1 MNIQS
6 RYPTTA
12 DDFLLWNE
20 GREGKREFV
29 RGRVVEMMINTSRNH
44 ARIAFNLL
52 SALGRRLDLSE
63 YEVGSADFGVRTPDG
78 VRFPDVYVDRPGS
91 DARGSD
97 LVARAPVCVAEIL
110 SPSSYGRDFIDKV
123 ADYTSLPSLV
133 HYIILSQDEPRVWLW
148 SRQPHA
154 AEWNAPM
161 EIAGEE
167 AVLPLV
173 GLETEIPLAELYFGL
188 RPRDA

>member
-12 DDFLLWNE
+12 EDFLLWNE

-29 RGRVVEMMINTSRNH
+29 RGRVVEMMVSTSRNH

-52 SALGRRLDLSE
+52 SALGRRLDLSV
-63 YEVGSADFGVRTPDG
+63 YDVGSADFGVKTPDG

-91 DARGSD
+91 DARGGD
-97 LVARAPVCVAEIL
+97 LLARAPACVAEIL

-123 ADYTSLPSLV
+123 ADYTSLPSLA

-148 SRQPHA
+148 SRQPHSV
-154 AEWNAPM
+154 EWNAPV

-167 AVLPLV
+167 AVLPLIHL
-173 GLETEIPLAELYFGL
+173 GTEIPLAELYFGL
-188 RPRDA
+188 RPRDI